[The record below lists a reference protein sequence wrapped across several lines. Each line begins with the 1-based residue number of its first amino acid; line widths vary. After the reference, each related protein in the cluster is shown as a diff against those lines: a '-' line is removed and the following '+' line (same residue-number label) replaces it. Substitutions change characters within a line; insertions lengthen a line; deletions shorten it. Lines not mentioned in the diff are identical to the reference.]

1 MSLELTINDQIKQAM
16 LGKKEADLRAL
27 RAIKSAIL
35 LANTSGANKDGL
47 SADDEIKMLQKL
59 VKTRK
64 DSLDIY
70 VQQNREDLAV
80 KEREEIE
87 VIERFLPK
95 QMDEAEVRAI
105 VLQVIA
111 QVGATSPADMGKVM
125 GACTKPIAGLADG
138 KLVSS
143 IVKESLNNL

>member
-1 MSLELTINDQIKQAM
+1 MSLETNINDQIKQAM

-35 LANTSGANKDGL
+35 LANTSGAAKEGL

-59 VKTRK
+59 VKTRR

-95 QMDEAEVRAI
+95 QMEEAEVKAI
-105 VLQVIA
+105 VLQIIA
-111 QVGATSPADMGKVM
+111 QVGATSAADMGKVM
-125 GACTKPIAGLADG
+125 GACTKAIAGQADG

-143 IVKESLNNL
+143 IVKDCLNNL

>member
-1 MSLELTINDQIKQAM
+1 MSLELTINEQIKQAM

-35 LANTSGANKDGL
+35 LANTSGAGKEGL
-47 SADDEIKMLQKL
+47 STDDEIKMLQKL

-70 VQQNREDLAV
+70 ITQNREDLAV

-95 QMDEAEVRAI
+95 QMEESEVREI
-105 VLQVIA
+105 VMQVIKE
-111 QVGATSPADMGKVM
+111 VGATSAADMGKVM
-125 GACTKPIAGLADG
+125 GACTKAFAGKADG
-138 KLVSS
+138 KLISS
-143 IVKESLNNL
+143 LVKECLQNL